1 VRQNSLE
8 DYLVGLVYNLGK
20 PNPNPSRLTA
30 YELVHQ
36 VNREGAYANIRL
48 PELLSKSKMNT
59 ADKGFTTELAYGTLR
74 MQGRHDY
81 ILTKFIDRPFNDL
94 DPKIVDLLRIGIHQ
108 LTQMRVADH
117 AAVSE
122 TVEVAKLVAGESKA
136 SYVNAILRKVSA
148 DTNDL
153 SEIATMPNLQRLS
166 IEYSHPEWIISSF
179 YDQLKDW
186 QKVEELLKANNL
198 PAEPDVVAWP
208 GKSTITELCEAGATK
223 LSGYQNGA
231 NLSGI
236 PSEFSPIIERRA
248 GVQDRGS
255 QAVVENFLATIQPGL
270 SWLDMCAGPGGKAAY
285 LFNSLREQ
293 DPSAKF
299 LANEPIPHRAEL
311 VKRVVNN
318 QQVVSFDG
326 TDSNNF
332 NEKFDRILVDA
343 PCTGL
348 GALRR
353 RPESRWRKS
362 LKDLKELVTLQRNL
376 LSSAYL
382 LLNPGGLIAYV
393 TCSPH
398 LAETKA
404 QVIDFLDSHS
414 DMKIL
419 PIPTFATSHLKG
431 IQDDGSMQ
439 LWTHLDQSDGMF
451 MVLFEK
457 VG

>member
-1 VRQNSLE
+1 
-8 DYLVGLVYNLGK
+8 
-20 PNPNPSRLTA
+20 
-30 YELVHQ
+30 
-36 VNREGAYANIRL
+36 
-48 PELLSKSKMNT
+48 
-59 ADKGFTTELAYGTLR
+59 
-74 MQGRHDY
+74 
-81 ILTKFIDRPFNDL
+81 
-94 DPKIVDLLRIGIHQ
+94 
-108 LTQMRVADH
+108 
-117 AAVSE
+117 
-122 TVEVAKLVAGESKA
+122 
-136 SYVNAILRKVSA
+136 
-148 DTNDL
+148 
-153 SEIATMPNLQRLS
+153 
-166 IEYSHPEWIISSF
+166 
-179 YDQLKDW
+179 
-186 QKVEELLKANNL
+186 
-198 PAEPDVVAWP
+198 
-208 GKSTITELCEAGATK
+208 
-223 LSGYQNGA
+223 
-231 NLSGI
+231 
-236 PSEFSPIIERRA
+236 
-248 GVQDRGS
+248 
-255 QAVVENFLATIQPGL
+255 
-270 SWLDMCAGPGGKAAY
+270 MCAGPGGKAAY